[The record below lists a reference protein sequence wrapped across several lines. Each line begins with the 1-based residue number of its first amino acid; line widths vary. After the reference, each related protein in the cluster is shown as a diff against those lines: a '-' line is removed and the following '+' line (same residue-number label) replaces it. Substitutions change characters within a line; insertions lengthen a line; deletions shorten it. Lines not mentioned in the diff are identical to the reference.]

1 MAGYR
6 IPHPNRPDIVQ
17 GAKHQTLLARA
28 AGFVLLWIL
37 VGIMGLVADRA
48 IPRQHL
54 PWKRLTLLDPVGAA
68 TRTKAAR
75 AGADPAACRAIL
87 KAGGVEFQETPAQS
101 SGFCAIEDGLQ
112 VIAGLAPL
120 KPADAPMTCK
130 QALAVVIWER
140 QVVQTAAFTEL
151 DQAVVGIDHYGSYSC
166 RRIYGQAEG
175 PVSEHAL
182 ANALDVAG
190 FRLADGTTISV
201 LKDWKDPGPKGRFL
215 RQVRD
220 GACKVFLTTLSPD
233 YNAQHANHL
242 HLDMGGWPKCA

>member
-6 IPHPNRPDIVQ
+6 VPHPDKPHIVR
-17 GAKHQTLLARA
+17 HVRRQTLLARVV
-28 AGFVLLWIL
+28 GFTLLWII
-37 VGIMGLVADRA
+37 VGIMALIADRA

-54 PWKRLTLLDPVGAA
+54 PWKALKLVDPVGAA
-68 TRTKAAR
+68 TRIKAAR
-75 AGADPAACRAIL
+75 AGQDPAACRAVL
-87 KAGGVEFQETPAQS
+87 ASGGVEYAEAPSTTN
-101 SGFCAIEDGLQ
+101 GFCAVHDALRLTSGI
-112 VIAGLAPL
+112 APL
-120 KPADAPMTCK
+120 KPADAAMTCK
-130 QALAVVIWER
+130 EALAVVIWER
-140 QVVQTAAFTEL
+140 KVVQTAAFEEL

-175 PVSEHAL
+175 QVSEHAL

-201 LKDWKDPGPKGRFL
+201 LADWNDPGPKGRFL
-215 RQVRD
+215 HRVRD
-220 GACKVFLTTLSPD
+220 GGCKVFLTVLSPD

>member
-6 IPHPNRPDIVQ
+6 VPRPDRPDIVR
-17 GAKHQTLLARA
+17 GARHQTLLARL
-28 AGFVLLWIL
+28 AGFALLWAL
-37 VGIMGLVADRA
+37 VGLMGLLADRA

-68 TRTKAAR
+68 TRVKAAR

-87 KAGGVEFQETPAQS
+87 KAGGVDYREVPART
-101 SGFCAIEDGLQ
+101 SGFCALNDSLQ
-112 VIAGLAPL
+112 LTAGLAPL
-120 KPADAPMTCK
+120 QPDGAPMTCK

-140 QVVQTAAFTEL
+140 QVVQTAAFAEL

-166 RRIYGQAEG
+166 RRIYGQSEG

-182 ANALDVAG
+182 ANALDIAG

-201 LKDWKDPGPKGRFL
+201 LDDWNDPGPRGRFL
-215 RQVRD
+215 HQVRD
-220 GACKVFLTTLSPD
+220 GACRVFLTTLSPD